1 MTETLDPAHRK
12 SDRPLRRL
20 SSRHQPA
27 RAATAR
33 LNLRAPSATT
43 LNPFAGAHAVG
54 WDLRDDDGAAVGI
67 GIYFARLEVERRTLI
82 QKLAAVK

>member
-43 LNPFAGAHAVG
+43 LNPFAA
-54 WDLRDDDGAAVGI
+54 LRSFTTAPTDRLQLHRPAARSSLHI
-67 GIYFARLEVERRTLI
+67 TS
-82 QKLAAVK
+82 AALKSP